1 MKIVM
6 CSKVSL
12 NYFKIKLKLST
23 RLRLDL
29 KLELIGSLKIICT
42 QTVKDR

>member
-12 NYFKIKLKLST
+12 KYFKIKLKLST
-23 RLRLDL
+23 RLRLGL
-29 KLELIGSLKIICT
+29 ELELIGSLKIICT